1 MTKVKIIHLLQFVA
15 FIILIT
21 SCQKTVSLD
30 VGQVNP
36 RLVVNSIL
44 DKDSLIR
51 VQLSK
56 SKSMMD
62 TSQSIERINNATV
75 KIFEDNIL
83 KQTLTKGVS
92 GLYSSALKPKL
103 ASDYRIEI
111 ENTGFGHVEAT
122 TLIPLAPDLTYATQ
136 TTELTPGS
144 APQYIKFKI
153 GIKDDG
159 IAPDYYYLRAFLI
172 KKGFLPGAN
181 PKWVMAADIY
191 SDDKEVVTDD
201 NHTLKGIV
209 FDDAAFVGL
218 SYELI
223 AYTPY
228 RVNQDFNLWFELSS
242 ITSDYYRY
250 LVSTILQNNAGN
262 NPFAEPVIIKSNIQ
276 NGTGIFG
283 AKNVVFIKAVTL

>member
-1 MTKVKIIHLLQFVA
+1 MTKVKIIQLLLPVV
-15 FIILIT
+15 FILLIT
-21 SCQKTVSLD
+21 SCQKNVSID
-30 VGQVNP
+30 VGQIKP

-62 TSQSIERINNATV
+62 SLQSIDKINDASI

-83 KQTLTKGVS
+83 LQILTKGIN
-92 GLYSSALKPKL
+92 GLYSSTIKPKI
-103 ASDYRIEI
+103 ASDYRLEI
-111 ENTGFGHVEAT
+111 DNTIFGHVEAT
-122 TLIPLAPDLTYATQ
+122 TLIPTIPNPISAVQ

-153 GIKDDG
+153 GIHDEG
-159 IAPDYYYLRAFLI
+159 ISPDYYYLRAFLI

-181 PKWVMAADIY
+181 SKYVMACHIG
-191 SDDKEVVTDD
+191 SDDNIVVVDD
-201 NHTLKGIV
+201 KTLNGIMFEDGSYV
-209 FDDAAFVGL
+209 K
-218 SYELI
+218 SNYELI
-223 AYTPY
+223 VYTNY
-228 RVNQDFNLWFELSS
+228 RISADFNLWFELSS
-242 ITSDYYRY
+242 ITADYYKY
-250 LVSTILQNNAGN
+250 LVSSVMQNNAGN

-283 AKNVVFIKAVTL
+283 AKNSVFIKATTL

>member
-1 MTKVKIIHLLQFVA
+1 MAKVKYIYPLLLVA
-15 FIILIT
+15 FITLII
-21 SCQKTVSLD
+21 SCQKTVSID
-30 VGQVNP
+30 VGQINP

-62 TSQSIERINNATV
+62 STQSIELINSATV

-92 GLYSSALKPKL
+92 GVFSSSPKPSLTK
-103 ASDYRIEI
+103 SYRLEI
-111 ENTGFGHVEAT
+111 ENTGFGHVEAS
-122 TLIPLAPDLTYATQ
+122 TLFPLTPQLLYATQ

-153 GIKDDG
+153 GLKDDG
-159 IAPDYYYLRAFLI
+159 IQPYSFYLRAFLI
-172 KKGFLPGAN
+172 KKAYLPGAN
-181 PKWVMAADIY
+181 PKYVVPIKIY
-191 SDDKEVVTDD
+191 SDDNEVITDD
-201 NHTLKGIV
+201 KNTLKGVV
-209 FDDAAFVGL
+209 FNDVAFSGS

-223 AYTPY
+223 VYTPT
-228 RVNQDFNLWFELSS
+228 RVTQDSYLWFELSS
-242 ITSDYYRY
+242 ITSDYYKY
-250 LVSTILQNNAGN
+250 LVSVILQNNAGN
-262 NPFAEPVIIKSNIQ
+262 NPFAEPVVIKSNIQ

-283 AKNVVFIKAVTL
+283 AQNNVFLKAVTQ

>member
-1 MTKVKIIHLLQFVA
+1 MTKVKIIQLLLPVV
-15 FIILIT
+15 FILLIT
-21 SCQKTVSLD
+21 SCQKTVSID
-30 VGQVNP
+30 VGQIKP

-62 TSQSIERINNATV
+62 SLQSIDKINDASI

-83 KQTLTKGVS
+83 LQILTKGIN
-92 GLYSSALKPKL
+92 GLYSSTIKPKV
-103 ASDYRIEI
+103 ASDYRLEI
-111 ENTGFGHVEAT
+111 DNTIFGHVEAT
-122 TLIPLAPDLTYATQ
+122 TLIPTIPNPISAVQ

-153 GIKDDG
+153 GIHDEG
-159 IAPDYYYLRAFLI
+159 ISPDYYYLRAFLI

-181 PKWVMAADIY
+181 SKYVMACHIG
-191 SDDKEVVTDD
+191 SDDNIVVVDD
-201 NHTLKGIV
+201 KTLNGIMFEDGSYV
-209 FDDAAFVGL
+209 K
-218 SYELI
+218 SNYELI
-223 AYTPY
+223 VYTNY
-228 RVNQDFNLWFELSS
+228 RISADFNLWFELSS
-242 ITSDYYRY
+242 ITADYYKY
-250 LVSTILQNNAGN
+250 LVSSVMQNNAGN

-283 AKNVVFIKAVTL
+283 AKNSVFIKATTL

>member
-1 MTKVKIIHLLQFVA
+1 MTKVKIIQLLLPVV
-15 FIILIT
+15 FILLIT
-21 SCQKTVSLD
+21 SCQKTVSID
-30 VGQVNP
+30 VGQIKP

-62 TSQSIERINNATV
+62 SLQSIDKINDASI

-83 KQTLTKGVS
+83 LQILTKGIN
-92 GLYSSALKPKL
+92 GLYSSTIKPKV
-103 ASDYRIEI
+103 ASDYRLEI
-111 ENTGFGHVEAT
+111 DNTIFGHVEAT
-122 TLIPLAPDLTYATQ
+122 TLIPTIPNPISVVQ

-153 GIKDDG
+153 GIHDEG
-159 IAPDYYYLRAFLI
+159 ISPDYYYLRAFLI

-181 PKWVMAADIY
+181 SKYVMACHIG
-191 SDDKEVVTDD
+191 SDDNIVVVDD
-201 NHTLKGIV
+201 KTLNGIMFEDGAYV
-209 FDDAAFVGL
+209 K
-218 SYELI
+218 SNYELI
-223 AYTPY
+223 VYTNY
-228 RVNQDFNLWFELSS
+228 RISADFNLWFELSS
-242 ITSDYYRY
+242 ITADYYKY
-250 LVSTILQNNAGN
+250 LVSSVMQNNAGN

-283 AKNVVFIKAVTL
+283 AKNSVFIKATTL

>member
-1 MTKVKIIHLLQFVA
+1 MSKVKTIQLLLSVA

-21 SCQKTVSLD
+21 SCQKTVSID
-30 VGQVNP
+30 VGQIKP

-62 TSQSIERINNATV
+62 SSQSIDRINDATV
-75 KIFEDNIL
+75 NIFEDNIL
-83 KQTLTKGVS
+83 KQTLTKGLS
-92 GLYSSALKPKL
+92 GLYSSSIKPKL

-122 TLIPLAPDLTYATQ
+122 SLIPLAPHPISATQ

-153 GIKDDG
+153 GLKDDG
-159 IAPDYYYLRAFLI
+159 IQPDYYYLRAFLI

-181 PKWVMAADIY
+181 SKYVMACSIN
-191 SDDKEVVTDD
+191 SDDNAVVVDD
-201 NHTLKGIV
+201 HTLNGII
-209 FDDAAFVGL
+209 FDDAAFVG
-218 SYELI
+218 SNYELI
-223 AYTPY
+223 VYTSY
-228 RVNQDFNLWFELSS
+228 RITQDFYLWFELSS
-242 ITSDYYRY
+242 ITSDYYKY
-250 LVSTILQNNAGN
+250 LVSSIMQNNAGN
-262 NPFAEPVIIKSNIQ
+262 NPFAEPVVIKSNIQ

-283 AKNVVFIKAVTL
+283 AKNSVFIKATTL

>member
-1 MTKVKIIHLLQFVA
+1 MTKVKIIQLLLPVV
-15 FIILIT
+15 FILLIT
-21 SCQKTVSLD
+21 SCQKTVSID
-30 VGQVNP
+30 VGQIKP

-62 TSQSIERINNATV
+62 SFQSIDKINDASI

-83 KQTLTKGVS
+83 LQTLTKGIN
-92 GLYSSALKPKL
+92 GLYSSTIKPKV
-103 ASDYRIEI
+103 ASDYRLEI
-111 ENTGFGHVEAT
+111 DNTIFGHVEAT
-122 TLIPLAPDLTYATQ
+122 TLIPTIPNPISAVQ

-153 GIKDDG
+153 GIHDEG
-159 IAPDYYYLRAFLI
+159 ISPDYYYLRAFLI

-181 PKWVMAADIY
+181 SKYVMACHIG
-191 SDDKEVVTDD
+191 SDDNIVVVDD
-201 NHTLKGIV
+201 KTLNGIMFEDGAYV
-209 FDDAAFVGL
+209 K
-218 SYELI
+218 SNYELI
-223 AYTPY
+223 VYTNY
-228 RVNQDFNLWFELSS
+228 RISADFNLWFELSS
-242 ITSDYYRY
+242 ITADYYKY
-250 LVSTILQNNAGN
+250 LVSSVMQNNAGN

-283 AKNVVFIKAVTL
+283 AKNSVFIKATTL

>member
-1 MTKVKIIHLLQFVA
+1 MTKVKIIQLLLPVV
-15 FIILIT
+15 FILLIT
-21 SCQKTVSLD
+21 SCQKTVSID
-30 VGQVNP
+30 VGQIKP

-62 TSQSIERINNATV
+62 SLQSIDKINDASI

-83 KQTLTKGVS
+83 LQILTKGIN
-92 GLYSSALKPKL
+92 GLYSSTIKPKI
-103 ASDYRIEI
+103 ASDYRLEI
-111 ENTGFGHVEAT
+111 DNTIFGHVEAT
-122 TLIPLAPDLTYATQ
+122 TLIPTIPNPISAVQ

-153 GIKDDG
+153 GIHDEG
-159 IAPDYYYLRAFLI
+159 ISPDYYYLRAFLI

-181 PKWVMAADIY
+181 SKYVMACHIG
-191 SDDKEVVTDD
+191 SDDNIVVVDD
-201 NHTLKGIV
+201 KTLNGIMFEDGSYV
-209 FDDAAFVGL
+209 K
-218 SYELI
+218 SNYELI
-223 AYTPY
+223 VYTNY
-228 RVNQDFNLWFELSS
+228 RISADFNLWFELSS
-242 ITSDYYRY
+242 ITADYYKY
-250 LVSTILQNNAGN
+250 LVSSVMQNNAGN

-283 AKNVVFIKAVTL
+283 AKNSVFIKATTL